1 MSNNLSI
8 YVPHISKTNFN
19 SEASAILRET
29 FPDALVKPMAVPT
42 EKIAT
47 EKLGLKILEV
57 RLTEDLSILGQ
68 MCFTSGRVEIYD
80 KKEDE
85 YREIVV
91 DAGTMIIDPDVIAQR
106 GIGAKR
112 NTIAHE
118 CVHWKKHRLYHLHAT
133 HEDINGVAHRCPSVP
148 KSELFQTKWN
158 DEDWMEWQANGIAP
172 RILMPIETVPSV
184 YEIMRKK
191 SLQNPFVAKGLRPQ
205 SEWIIEQFAGFYR
218 VSRESATIRLQELGY
233 LS

>member
-29 FPDALVKPMAVPT
+29 FPDALVKPMAVPI

-118 CVHWKKHRLYHLHAT
+118 CVHWK
-133 HEDINGVAHRCPSVP
+133 
-148 KSELFQTKWN
+148 
-158 DEDWMEWQANGIAP
+158 
-172 RILMPIETVPSV
+172 
-184 YEIMRKK
+184 
-191 SLQNPFVAKGLRPQ
+191 
-205 SEWIIEQFAGFYR
+205 
-218 VSRESATIRLQELGY
+218 
-233 LS
+233 